1 MDKYEILE
9 TIKDKMENG
18 DDQINDAFSFL
29 DWLQDFIYKQ
39 LNKD

>member
-18 DDQINDAFSFL
+18 DNQINDAFSFL
-29 DWLQDFIYKQ
+29 DWLQDFIYEQ
-39 LNKD
+39 LEN